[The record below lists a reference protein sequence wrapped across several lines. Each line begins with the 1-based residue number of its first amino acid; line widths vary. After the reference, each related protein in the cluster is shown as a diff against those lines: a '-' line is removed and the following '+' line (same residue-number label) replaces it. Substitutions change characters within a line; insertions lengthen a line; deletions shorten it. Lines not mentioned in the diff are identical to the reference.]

1 MVGVELLNC
10 NEIINSMDDEM
21 KAICKAILLVLAALV
36 FTGCAS
42 DPVANDPYNDADSQ
56 RSRAD
61 KAQDELSNET
71 R

>member
-1 MVGVELLNC
+1 
-10 NEIINSMDDEM
+10 MDNEM
-21 KAICKAILLVLAALV
+21 KATCKATLIVLAILA

-42 DPVANDPYNDADSQ
+42 DPAPNDPYNDADSQ

-61 KAQDELSNET
+61 KAQDELSRDT